1 MKQIYKITYPTGKIY
16 IGKDSVGSYRYFG
29 SPNMHVINDDFASL
43 SESVRQDYTIRKQIL
58 WESADCSEAQLSAK
72 EVEFIRKFRSNDPE
86 VGYNRWP
93 KFNSQAPDM
102 IIEVNPMKEHSVQVT
117 QVVSDITCDVCGQS
131 VVNEAHKN
139 NMANLDNF
147 VEYTRLVAEFGYG
160 SKRDGEKFQF
170 DFCEDCFDALLG
182 KINELK
188 AVKNAK

>member
-29 SPNMHVINDDFASL
+29 SPDIQVINQDFATLPQSI
-43 SESVRQDYTIRKQIL
+43 RQDYTIRKQIL
-58 WESADCSEAQLSAK
+58 WESEDCSEAQLSAK

-86 VGYNRWP
+86 AGYNRWP
-93 KFNSQAPDM
+93 KFNKQAPD
-102 IIEVNPMKEHSVQVT
+102 ITIEENPMKEHSVQVT
-117 QVVSDITCDVCGQS
+117 QVVSDITCDICGQS
-131 VVNEAHKN
+131 VVKETQKS

-147 VEYTRLVAEFGYG
+147 TEYARLVAEFGYG

-170 DFCEDCFDALLG
+170 DFCEDCFDELLG

-188 AVKNAK
+188 AQQMS